1 MQTDH
6 LRSFSLI
13 EMATHG
19 VANLLT
25 KGVQRVRLSK
35 NRLAQSARRKTAF
48 RRFLDQ
54 ENDFIHASGPKTCL
68 ESFRDSAFIGKN
80 ALSNQ
85 LRKGAWRQRKLYA
98 LNDRLSSY
106 HQSPVSPL

>member
-1 MQTDH
+1 MQTDYF
-6 LRSFSLI
+6 RRVSVV
-13 EMATHG
+13 EMAIHG
-19 VANLLT
+19 VADLLT
-25 KGVQRVRLSK
+25 KGLQRVRLSK
-35 NRLAQSARRKTAF
+35 NRLAQSPRSKTAF

-85 LRKGAWRQRKLYA
+85 LRKGAWRQRELYA
-98 LNDRLSSY
+98 LNDRLGAGSGDR
-106 HQSPVSPL
+106 